1 MSFILILQV
10 HRRLH
15 HLWDLHTHQINEKQN
30 FETVDW
36 FEFLTFVTIN
46 LILHLAWF
54 LVLPLV
60 TEKIDCSLKLCCVT
74 IRKMTKICNVIR
86 VSLHSGGR
94 VGHTLVVEMPL
105 SVTGTT
111 YQWFIGLFMKFAV
124 CICFSS
130 VTCLTFLTLIK
141 QFEKVIIKTRQND
154 MRRLKNIL

>member
-74 IRKMTKICNVIR
+74 IRKMTKICNVIW
-86 VSLHSGGR
+86 VSLHSGGEGWAHFSGR
-94 VGHTLVVEMPL
+94 SAPKRDGNDL
-105 SVTGTT
+105 SVV
-111 YQWFIGLFMKFAV
+111 YWFIHEVCSLYLLFECNLLDV
-124 CICFSS
+124 SHI
-130 VTCLTFLTLIK
+130 
-141 QFEKVIIKTRQND
+141 N
-154 MRRLKNIL
+154 